1 MSRSERYYLAPDT
14 EYDSNLYHVIDS
26 QERNQFGEQKC
37 VVTFAPERIA
47 QQECDKLNSSEV
59 KAEDQRG

>member
-1 MSRSERYYLAPDT
+1 MNQERYYLAPDT

-37 VVTFAPERIA
+37 VLSYAPEGIA
-47 QQECDKLNSSEV
+47 QHECDKLNSEGQEA
-59 KAEDQRG
+59 KQAQA